1 MNLHRRRCLVA
12 ALAGPA
18 AGLLPTVQAAQAAA
32 ASGAE
37 PEPRC
42 RRAGLQGRLELVA
55 NTFPAL
61 QHLAQ
66 RAAACNGGGLQVNV
80 KLTPRVQNEVETAFA
95 SAGKSPFDAAVVSA
109 SVFNGLY
116 ARSQLYPMTDLVR
129 KYGARYRLE
138 ERMLVRMNGE
148 VMAIAF
154 MQNTQNLYYR
164 RDLFQRHGIAVP
176 TTYDQMLQAAALL
189 RAREPGLANPIAQ
202 TFAQGFDLATEFTNL
217 LASLG
222 GRFFVP
228 GSAEPA
234 FQGPEGVATV
244 ALMRQLLPHMSP
256 NALASNAD
264 DVMNQLQQG
273 RAAMGVLWASRA
285 ARMDDP
291 SASRVVGLIDFA
303 AAPAARPGG
312 GSAAH
317 LWWDGVVMPR
327 NGPAQREAT
336 FQVLMDMLSEAS
348 VAAGNDLAIWVR
360 SNYRPGRTGQGVAK
374 AQAAGARLWPAEPFF
389 GLAHAQLGKVLA
401 DAIKGVREPAQVLA
415 GAAAAYRVTAIEKGF
430 IARGTA

>member
-1 MNLHRRRCLVA
+1 MQRRHLLMG
-12 ALAGPA
+12 ALS
-18 AGLLPTVQAAQAAA
+18 AGLAPGAGAQAL
-32 ASGAE
+32 
-37 PEPRC
+37 C
-42 RRAGLQGRLELVA
+42 RQAGLQARLELVA
-55 NTFPAL
+55 NSFPVM
-61 QHLAQ
+61 QHLA
-66 RAAACNGGGLQVNV
+66 RMATACNGGGLHVNV
-80 KLTPRVQNEVETAFA
+80 KLTPRVQYEVETAFA

-109 SVFNGLY
+109 SVFSDLY

-176 TTYDQMLQAAALL
+176 TTYEQMLQAATLL
-189 RAREPGLANPIAQ
+189 RAQEPGLANPVAQ
-202 TFAQGFDLATEFTNL
+202 TFAQGWDLATEFTNL
-217 LASLG
+217 LFSMG
-222 GRFFVP
+222 GRFFQP
-228 GSAEPA
+228 ASAEPA
-234 FQGPEGVATV
+234 FHEPQGVATV
-244 ALMRQLLPHMSP
+244 ALMRSLLPHMSP
-256 NALASNAD
+256 NALASNSD

-291 SASRVVGLIDFA
+291 SASRVAGLIEFA

-336 FQVLMDMLSEAS
+336 VQVLMEMLSEPS
-348 VAAGNDLAIWVR
+348 VAA
-360 SNYRPGRTGQGVAK
+360 
-374 AQAAGARLWPAEPFF
+374 
-389 GLAHAQLGKVLA
+389 
-401 DAIKGVREPAQVLA
+401 
-415 GAAAAYRVTAIEKGF
+415 
-430 IARGTA
+430 

>member
-1 MNLHRRRCLVA
+1 MHRRQLLLGA
-12 ALAGPA
+12 LTSGLAGGA
-18 AGLLPTVQAAQAAA
+18 VQAAA
-32 ASGAE
+32 AE
-37 PEPRC
+37 PLC
-42 RRAGLQGRLELVA
+42 RKAGLQARLELVA
-55 NTFPAL
+55 NSFPVM

-66 RAAACNGGGLQVNV
+66 RAVACNGGGLKVNV
-80 KLTPRVQNEVETAFA
+80 KLTSRVNHEVETAFA

-109 SVFNGLY
+109 SVFNDLY
-116 ARSQLYPMTDLVR
+116 ARSQLYPLTDLVR
-129 KYGARYRLE
+129 KYGARYQLE
-138 ERMLVRMNGE
+138 ERMLVRMDGE

-176 TTYDQMLQAAALL
+176 TTYEQMLQAATLL
-189 RAREPGLANPIAQ
+189 RAKEPGIANPIAQ
-202 TFAQGFDLATEFTNL
+202 TFAQGWDLATEFTNL
-217 LASLG
+217 LSSMG

-228 GSAEPA
+228 GSAKPA

-244 ALMRQLLPHMSP
+244 DLMRSMLPHMSP
-256 NALASNAD
+256 NALASNSD

-291 SASRVVGLIDFA
+291 SASRVPGLIEFA

-327 NGPAQREAT
+327 NGPTQREAT
-336 FQVLMDMLSEAS
+336 FQVLMEMLSAES
-348 VAAGNDLAIWVR
+348 VTAGNDLTIWVR
-360 SNYRPGRTGQGVAK
+360 SNYKPGRTGVGVQRAIE
-374 AQAAGARLWPAEPFF
+374 AGARVWPAEPFF
-389 GLAHAQLGKVLA
+389 SLAHAQVGKVLA
-401 DAIKGVREPAQVLA
+401 DALKGVRDPAQALA
-415 GAAAAYRVTAIEKGF
+415 GAAASYRLAAIEKGY
-430 IARGTA
+430 IREGRA

>member
-1 MNLHRRRCLVA
+1 MHRRHLLLG
-12 ALAGPA
+12 ALSSGMA
-18 AGLLPTVQAAQAAA
+18 AGWVPSAW
-32 ASGAE
+32 AE
-37 PEPRC
+37 PLC
-42 RRAGLQGRLELVA
+42 RRAGLQARLELVA
-55 NTFPAL
+55 NSFPVM

-66 RAAACNGGGLQVNV
+66 RATACNGGGLNVNV
-80 KLTPRVQNEVETAFA
+80 KLTSRINYEVETAFA

-109 SVFNGLY
+109 SVFSDLY

-129 KYGARYRLE
+129 KYGARYQLE
-138 ERMLVRMNGE
+138 ERMLVRMDGE

-176 TTYDQMLQAAALL
+176 TTYEQMLQAATLL
-189 RAREPGLANPIAQ
+189 RAKEPGIANPIAQ
-202 TFAQGFDLATEFTNL
+202 TFAQGWDLATEFTNL
-217 LASLG
+217 LFSMG

-228 GSAEPA
+228 GTAEPA
-234 FQGPEGVATV
+234 FNSPEGVATV
-244 ALMRQLLPHMSP
+244 ALMRSLLPYMSP
-256 NALASNAD
+256 NALSSNSD

-291 SASRVVGLIDFA
+291 SASRVAGLIDFA

-317 LWWDGVVMPR
+317 VWWDGVVMPR

-336 FQVLMDMLSEAS
+336 FQVLMEMLSAES
-348 VAAGNDLAIWVR
+348 TAAGNDLTIWVR
-360 SNYRPGRTGQGVAK
+360 SNYKPGRTGVGVERALAGGAK
-374 AQAAGARLWPAEPFF
+374 VWPAEPFF
-389 GLAHAQLGKVLA
+389 TLAHAQVGKVLA
-401 DAIKGVREPAQVLA
+401 DAIKGVRDPAQALA
-415 GAAAAYRVTAIEKGF
+415 GAAAAYRLAAIEKGY
-430 IARGTA
+430 ISDGTPREART

>member
-1 MNLHRRRCLVA
+1 MQRRRLLMIA
-12 ALAGPA
+12 A
-18 AGLLPTVQAAQAAA
+18 AGALPTAR
-32 ASGAE
+32 AE
-37 PEPRC
+37 PLC
-42 RRAGLQGRLELVA
+42 REAGLQARVELVA
-55 NTFPAL
+55 NSFPVM
-61 QHLAQ
+61 QHLAKV
-66 RAAACNGGGLQVNV
+66 ATACNGGGLQVNV

-109 SVFNGLY
+109 GVFSDLY

-129 KYGARYRLE
+129 KFGARYQIE

-154 MQNTQNLYYR
+154 MQNTQHLYYR

-176 TTYDQMLQAAALL
+176 TTYEQMLQAATLL
-189 RAREPGLANPIAQ
+189 RAREPSLTNPIAQ
-202 TFAQGFDLATEFTNL
+202 TFAQGWDLATEFTNML
-217 LASLG
+217 SSMG
-222 GRFFVP
+222 GRFFQP
-228 GSAEPA
+228 GSAEPS
-234 FQGPEGVATV
+234 FQGAEGVATV
-244 ALMRQLLPHMSP
+244 ALMRSLLPHMSP
-256 NALASNAD
+256 NALASNSD

-303 AAPAARPGG
+303 AAPAAKPGG

-336 FQVLMDMLSEAS
+336 FQVLMEMLSARA

-360 SNYRPGRTGQGVAK
+360 SNFKPGRTGMGVAL
-374 AQAAGARLWPAEPFF
+374 AQAGGAKVWPAEPFF
-389 GLAHAQLGKVLA
+389 TLAHAQVGKVLA
-401 DAIKGVREPAQVLA
+401 DAIKGVRDPAQALA
-415 GAAAAYRVTAIEKGF
+415 GAAAAYRLAATEKGY
-430 IARGTA
+430 IRGGST